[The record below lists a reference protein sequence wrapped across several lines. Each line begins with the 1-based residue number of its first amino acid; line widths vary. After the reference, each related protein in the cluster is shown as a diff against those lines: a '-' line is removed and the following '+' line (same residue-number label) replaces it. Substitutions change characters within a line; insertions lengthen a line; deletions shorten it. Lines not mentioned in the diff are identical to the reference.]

1 MVPEQKNFTDQP
13 DPAFLP
19 EWSTKEKASAW
30 GFPCVLQNSVSRSQ
44 TRTKF
49 TTWYRKGWLVVK
61 ANKSIEVVNTCSLTL
76 TNTLVFLFGCR
87 DGFRLFSPDRR
98 VGGPNYINLG
108 ISAPPPL
115 PHPPKREFNIYFFGV
130 IEILGIPGE
139 AFSPT
144 QPPPPFPPIFAGST
158 FGWYYCNFS
167 C

>member
-61 ANKSIEVVNTCSLTL
+61 ANKSIEVVNTCSLTI
-76 TNTLVFLFGCR
+76 TNALVFLFGCR

-98 VGGPNYINLG
+98 VGVQITVY
-108 ISAPPPL
+108 
-115 PHPPKREFNIYFFGV
+115 
-130 IEILGIPGE
+130 
-139 AFSPT
+139 
-144 QPPPPFPPIFAGST
+144 
-158 FGWYYCNFS
+158 
-167 C
+167 